1 MAEHYYTQDPS
12 VQSNRQVIHVS
23 LRSKEFKFYTD
34 AGVFSKNMIDF
45 GSKLLIEHMNI
56 PSDSKILDVGCGY
69 GPIGICA
76 ASLEKTSE
84 VTLIDVNQRAI
95 ELASENAKLNEI
107 SNIKLLQSDIYSSLE
122 NNEKFDVILT
132 NPPIRAGKEV
142 VYSIFSGAAQRL
154 KDGGSLW
161 VVIQKKQGAPSALE
175 KLKILF
181 STVEEVSKKKGY
193 KIFRA
198 KKG

>member
-1 MAEHYYTQDPS
+1 MAEHYYTQEPS
-12 VQSNRQVIHVS
+12 VQSNRQVIRVS
-23 LRSKEFKFYTD
+23 LRNKEFKFYTD

-45 GSKLLIEHMNI
+45 GSKLLIEHMDI

-76 ASLEKTSE
+76 ASLEKTSD

-95 ELASENAKLNEI
+95 ELAAENAKLNHI
-107 SNIKLLQSDIYSSLE
+107 SNIKLLQSDVYSRLE
-122 NNEKFDVILT
+122 SGQKFDVILT

-142 VYSIFSGAAQRL
+142 VHSIFSGAVERL

-161 VVIQKKQGAPSALE
+161 VIMQKKQGAPSALE
-175 KLKILF
+175 KLKSLF
-181 STVEEVSKKKGY
+181 STVEEVSKKKGF
-193 KIFRA
+193 KIFKA
-198 KKG
+198 ING